1 MLERKS
7 EKQNSQVKANKERNL
22 SQIELNAEKRRLL
35 QEANQETK
43 IRSKS
48 ASAVIEHNRYNVP
61 QLVSIIL
68 MASMLT

>member
-35 QEANQETK
+35 QEANQETNL
-43 IRSKS
+43 RSKLS
-48 ASAVIEHNRYNVP
+48 KYDLDAVRIYK
-61 QLVSIIL
+61 
-68 MASMLT
+68 

>member
-35 QEANQETK
+35 QEANQETNLRTK
-43 IRSKS
+43 LSKYDLD
-48 ASAVIEHNRYNVP
+48 AVRIYK
-61 QLVSIIL
+61 
-68 MASMLT
+68 